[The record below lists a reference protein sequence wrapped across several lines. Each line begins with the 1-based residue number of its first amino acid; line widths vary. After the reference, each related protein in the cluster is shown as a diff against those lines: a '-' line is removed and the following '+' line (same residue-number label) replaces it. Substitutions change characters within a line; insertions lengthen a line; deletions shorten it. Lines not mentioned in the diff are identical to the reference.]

1 VQAVALHGTTK
12 DSNTQINWKIHL
24 QSTWTLKIKWHE
36 LGCSYT
42 NNIIC
47 LRPWTVFVTVFVW
60 LGLYYV
66 CYCRY
71 IRAMDM
77 SEILWYKLL
86 GNWETSLEYT
96 LDASR
101 LCACLRYR
109 LLGLWWPSLEYTWQS
124 NNLCHTM
131 YIYIVIVMCATV
143 DASGSYVWSVIWLLG
158 LWGPSLEY
166 ISHNQAVQ
174 YWYLSWC
181 IQAVPEILWYKLRG
195 L

>member
-1 VQAVALHGTTK
+1 MEQQRTLTPKLTERYTCKVLGPWRSSDMSLDAVIPITSYASG
-12 DSNTQINWKIHL
+12 
-24 QSTWTLKIKWHE
+24 HE
-36 LGCSYT
+36 QYLSQYLYDLDYT
-42 NNIIC
+42 
-47 LRPWTVFVTVFVW
+47 V
-60 LGLYYV
+60 Y
-66 CYCRY
+66 YCRD

-174 YWYLSWC
+174 YWYLS
-181 IQAVPEILWYKLRG
+181 
-195 L
+195 